1 MRLTRNILAG
11 HGFSVLEA
19 ANGEEALR
27 LIRAQRPDLILMDL
41 QLPGMDGLTL
51 TRMIGS
57 DPATCGIPTVA
68 LTACAMAGDEDRAR
82 EAGCVGYI
90 TKPVSVSELP
100 RQIAQYLAAKA
111 I

>member
-1 MRLTRNILAG
+1 MRLTRNILAAQG
-11 HGFSVLEA
+11 YSVLQA

-41 QLPGMDGLTL
+41 QLPGMDGLAL
-51 TRMIGS
+51 TQMIGS

-68 LTACAMAGDEDRAR
+68 LTACAMTGDEERAR

-90 TKPVSVSELP
+90 TKPVSVSDLP
-100 RQIAQYLAAKA
+100 RQIAQYMTARAL
-111 I
+111 